1 MERRE
6 GLGAIRD
13 NVWIASALG
22 LVAVAAPL
30 LIAAHY
36 RALGI
41 PRSDD
46 WSYLLVQFRFVRDG
60 TINLNNWVSMT
71 LVGQVVLGAPVAVL
85 SHRSITAMQSFTA
98 VTGLVGLMAVVH
110 LGRRLLPSVW
120 HGAFVA
126 LMVAAG
132 PLWGPLAASFMTDIP
147 AFTLGMLS
155 LLVGL
160 AALRRPTVSLPLV
173 AASLALGFV
182 GFSIRQY
189 VIVTPLAVVL
199 TAAWVLAAGRDTRRL
214 RTLAVLVGVFLV
226 ASAALFVW
234 WRSLPQSLALAP
246 AFPSPHSAKSLAIRG
261 VDLFRLLGLLA
272 APAVVLAGPV
282 RIVRRAWR
290 AGPRLTVAVAST
302 TSLALAGIYLHVRT
316 RPFVGNYV
324 ARDGVLAHDVLDG
337 VRPNV
342 VPRAVFELLV
352 LAGSLGAVLL
362 VLAAVPSAVVL
373 VRRLRQRELAPV
385 DPTVAVVGLAL
396 AGYSAAYV
404 VALATGLPL
413 YDRYVLPLIPLAAV
427 LVLRRAWPEP
437 DVIDRAGDR
446 AGLPDVP
453 GRAPTRQGALAG
465 AALTLVALAVVGV
478 AYTADSAS
486 FDGTRWDVATAATR
500 RGFTPLQI
508 NGGFEWDSYHLGFAP
523 SSSRPPNSGTA
534 TRTVD
539 PRERRLHYCVKMRVG
554 APLPGSRV
562 VASKPFRAPT
572 HGPARITAAQIRP
585 CVPSG

>member
-6 GLGAIRD
+6 GPGAIRD
-13 NVWIASALG
+13 NLWIASALG

-85 SHRSITAMQSFTA
+85 SHRSITAMQAFTA
-98 VTGLVGLMAVVH
+98 VTGLVGLMAVVQ

-160 AALRRPTVSLPLV
+160 AALRRPAVSLPLV

-199 TAAWVLAAGRDTRRL
+199 TAAWVLAACRDTRRL

-272 APAVVLAGPV
+272 APAIVLAGPV

-290 AGPRLTVAVAST
+290 AGPRLTVAAAST
-302 TSLALAGIYLHVRT
+302 TSIALAGIYLHVPT

-324 ARDGVLAHDVLDG
+324 ARDGVLAHDVFSG
-337 VRPNV
+337 TRPDV
-342 VPRAVFELLV
+342 VPSAVFDLLV
-352 LAGSLGAVLL
+352 LVGSIGAVLL
-362 VLAAVPSAVVL
+362 VVAAVPSAVTVA
-373 VRRLRQRELAPV
+373 RRLRQRELAPE
-385 DPTVAVVGLAL
+385 DPGVAVVGLAF
-396 AGYSAAYV
+396 AGYAVAYV
-404 VALATGLPL
+404 IALASGLPL
-413 YDRYVLPLIPLAAV
+413 YDRYVLPLVPLAAFG
-427 LVLRRAWPEP
+427 VLRVASPEGAVTATP
-437 DVIDRAGDR
+437 DVTG
-446 AGLPDVP
+446 GP
-453 GRAPTRQGALAG
+453 GRYRPRQGVLAG
-465 AALTLVALAVVGV
+465 AAVSLVALAVVGL
-478 AYTADSAS
+478 AYTVDSAS
-486 FDGTRWDVATAATR
+486 FDGTRWATATAATR
-500 RGFTPLQI
+500 QGFTPLQI
-508 NGGFEWDSYHLGFAP
+508 DGGFEWNSYYLGFAP
-523 SSSRPPNSGTA
+523 SSSRPPNSGTSP
-534 TRTVD
+534 RRID

-554 APLPGSRV
+554 TPLPGSRV

-572 HGPARITAAQIRP
+572 HGPARVTAAQIRP